1 MMLRLL
7 GVLPLG
13 FFVVRLSVLQAK
25 GALPDA
31 LWMCNLGSL
40 GLALGLLFNQPK
52 VIRPAVLWMALGFP
66 FWLSFAL
73 GTGTYE
79 LTSILNH
86 AGSLTVGL
94 VALAAVRFKRAV
106 WSAAFLASL
115 ALQILSR
122 FTTPPEMNVNAAH
135 NLRYT
140 MVENTS
146 MPYWQFWI
154 GNTLLA
160 ALAFYL
166 LSLLFAR
173 LFPDTEGA
181 TIAASRAAT
190 SSETF

>member
-1 MMLRLL
+1 MLRLL

-13 FFVVRLSVLQAK
+13 FFVARVVVLQAK

-40 GLALGLLFNQPK
+40 GLALGLLCNQPK
-52 VIRPAVLWMALGFP
+52 VIRPAALWLALGFP

-73 GTGTYE
+73 STETYE

-86 AGSLTVGL
+86 AGSLTVAL
-94 VALAAVRFKRAV
+94 VALAIVRFKRAV
-106 WSAAFLASL
+106 WSATFLASL
-115 ALQILSR
+115 VLQILSR
-122 FTTPPEMNVNAAH
+122 FITPPEMNVNAAH
-135 NLRYT
+135 NLRFT
-140 MVENTS
+140 MVENTG

-154 GNTLLA
+154 GNTLLG

-181 TIAASRAAT
+181 TVAT
-190 SSETF
+190 SGATASSETL